1 MKILLLVNHFAEF
14 GGIQRMLNHKILA
27 FTTHANCEIILV
39 TRFQNNRDYLY
50 ESHQLTKKY
59 DLKLDGN
66 TSFFGNQV
74 IKFSFYKKISKIIKD
89 EKPDVVITTLTS
101 FYSLILPFIRKKT
114 IKILEF
120 HSTAST
126 MKAGRWKFKR
136 LLYKLYD
143 AVVVLNKDEKNNY
156 DLKNTFVIPNFVHA
170 ENLIT
175 YPEFKKRKHT
185 LIAAGRIEPVKQ
197 FDHLIL
203 AWAQISTQY
212 PEWKLEIY
220 GDGNEKSAL
229 QSLIQENQL
238 SNSVHLMGNTKNLF
252 HIMREASIYGMTSLT
267 DCFPMVLLE
276 AKQAGLPI
284 ISYDCQYGPKNIIHH
299 DSDGFLIEKD
309 NISAFS
315 NAIEK
320 LILNTDIR
328 ENMSINSFKNAE
340 EFSSG
345 SIVKLWFSL
354 FTQLKVNIGE

>member
-1 MKILLLVNHFAEF
+1 MKILFLVNHFAEF
-14 GGIQRMLNHKILA
+14 GGIQRMLNNKILA
-27 FTTHANCEIILV
+27 FIKQANCEIVLV

-59 DLKLDGN
+59 DLNLNGN
-66 TSFFGNQV
+66 KSFFDNQV
-74 IKFSFYKKISKIIKD
+74 IKLSFYKKVNKILKD

-101 FYSLILPFIRKKT
+101 FYSLILPLISKK
-114 IKILEF
+114 IPKILEF

-126 MKAGRWKFKR
+126 MKAGQWKFKR
-136 LLYKLYD
+136 LIYKRYD

-170 ENLIT
+170 ENLVT
-175 YPEFKKRKHT
+175 YPEFNKRKHT

-203 AWAQISTQY
+203 AWAKISSQY
-212 PEWKLEIY
+212 PEWRLEIY

-238 SNSVHLMGNTKNLF
+238 SNSVHLMGNTKNLLP
-252 HIMREASIYGMTSLT
+252 IMREVSIYCMTSLT

-284 ISYDCQYGPKNIIHH
+284 ISYDCPYGPKNIIRHN
-299 DSDGFLIEKD
+299 SDGLLIEKD
-309 NISAFS
+309 NYILFS

-320 LILNTDIR
+320 LIMNTEIR
-328 ENMSINSFKNAE
+328 EIMSVNSFENAK
-340 EFSSG
+340 EFSSNKV
-345 SIVKLWFSL
+345 VKLWLNL
-354 FTQLKVNIGE
+354 FTQLKVNVG